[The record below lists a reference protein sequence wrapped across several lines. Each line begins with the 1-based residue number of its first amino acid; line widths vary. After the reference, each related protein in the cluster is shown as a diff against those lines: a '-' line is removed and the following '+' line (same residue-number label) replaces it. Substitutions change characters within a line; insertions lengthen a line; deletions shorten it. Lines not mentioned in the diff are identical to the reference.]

1 VLPFPCLWVDG
12 AWRSIRSDRQIEA
25 NVIGGEG
32 NEIERRDNGTD
43 ATGLHNIIDASKDGG
58 PGVRLTK

>member
-1 VLPFPCLWVDG
+1 MK
-12 AWRSIRSDRQIEA
+12 
-25 NVIGGEG
+25 
-32 NEIERRDNGTD
+32 IERRDNGTD